1 MVKEQGNGEIIKTD
15 PWGLRKLA
23 YPINKMQEAYYFVNC
38 FSRTQCG
45 KPIKNQ
51 LNINEHVLRHM
62 FIVRDK

>member
-1 MVKEQGNGEIIKTD
+1 MEPSAV
-15 PWGLRKLA
+15 
-23 YPINKMQEAYYFVNC
+23 
-38 FSRTQCG
+38 

>member
-1 MVKEQGNGEIIKTD
+1 MN
-15 PWGLRKLA
+15 
-23 YPINKMQEAYYFVNC
+23 EAYYFVNY
-38 FSRTQCG
+38 FSMEPSAV